1 LCRLREALRRRGV
14 RNIWASDPESGVDE
28 EEEEGEGDDEVDA
41 EEEEDDDMLDMVRPT
56 LTSVS
61 TQHSLCA
68 RTCCLAVNN
77 SCFPAVS
84 VISNVTLQ
92 ESIDV
97 SVLIDHDDQE
107 VIWQLMTPVSKCCRK
122 RRITY
127 WAASWAMSW
136 AL

>member
-1 LCRLREALRRRGV
+1 MCRLREALRRRGV

-56 LTSVS
+56 LTNVL

-68 RTCCLAVNN
+68 RTCCLAVNY
-77 SCFPAVS
+77 SCSPAVS

-92 ESIDV
+92 EEHRCV
-97 SVLIDHDDQE
+97 S
-107 VIWQLMTPVSKCCRK
+107 TNRS
-122 RRITY
+122 
-127 WAASWAMSW
+127 
-136 AL
+136 